1 MPYYDRIDVFE
12 GIDVNKTSQCK
23 EYDICHCLE
32 FLHKR
37 FKFQP
42 CTCSGYHDVLMTS
55 MNLSNIVI
63 LNIHGADYCC
73 IISGI
78 SKSEAI
84 RLLQKADLNEKCRA
98 LLIIKIIY
106 KVYKKWIK
114 KYKVWWYWNWKTQ
127 ISPTQ
132 KPYYDQN
139 FRYL

>member
-63 LNIHGADYCC
+63 SWFKRKMSS
-73 IISGI
+73 II
-78 SKSEAI
+78 
-84 RLLQKADLNEKCRA
+84 N
-98 LLIIKIIY
+98 Y
-106 KVYKKWIK
+106 KNYI
-114 KYKVWWYWNWKTQ
+114 
-127 ISPTQ
+127 
-132 KPYYDQN
+132 
-139 FRYL
+139 